1 MFAGNK
7 PGIATGRAFGLDCDA
22 MMRACA
28 ITAPGRFELLD
39 VPSPGLGDHDVRIQP
54 AAVGVCGTDF
64 HIFSG
69 ESNFHCDENGR
80 AIPLEQVPQ
89 ILGHEIT
96 GTVIECGSAVT
107 DVAVGARVVI
117 DQGRNCRSERREPA
131 CEYCASGHSHQC
143 EFFEEH
149 GITGLTGG
157 FAEELVTPALNV
169 ITIES
174 DASFA
179 QAVMT
184 EPIACV
190 LHCTD
195 FGVRANGR
203 YRLVANAGES
213 DRVRTAVVLGAGP
226 AGLLFV
232 QVLRT
237 RYAFDGPIVVSDP
250 SPKKRALA
258 AKLGAIAVPPEELE
272 AAVMQH
278 SHGRRAELL
287 IEATGSGPV
296 FGAIPNLI
304 RKQATVLLYGV
315 GHGGASLELLNPLQ
329 WREAVLVT
337 SVGASGGFDDDG
349 RPTIYRDALR
359 LLERGDIRVDG
370 LLTNQYQGLAEIPN
384 AFTGVHTDC
393 DYIKGI
399 AVLS

>member
-1 MFAGNK
+1 
-7 PGIATGRAFGLDCDA
+7 
-22 MMRACA
+22 MRACA
-28 ITAPGRFELLD
+28 ITAPGRLELLE
-39 VPSPGLGDHDVRIQP
+39 VPSPDLGPHDVRLRP

-64 HIFSG
+64 HIYSG

-80 AIPLEQVPQ
+80 AIPFEQVPQ

-96 GTVIECGSAVT
+96 GLVVERGSKVD
-107 DVAVGARVVI
+107 DVDIGARVVI

-131 CEYCASGHSHQC
+131 CEYCATGHSHQC

-149 GITGLTGG
+149 GITGLPGG

-179 QAVMT
+179 ETVMT

-203 YRLVANAGES
+203 YRLDPKAPASE
-213 DRVRTAVVLGAGP
+213 RVRTIVVLGAGP
-226 AGLLFV
+226 AGLLFL
-232 QVLRT
+232 QVLRQ
-237 RYAFDGPIVVSDP
+237 RYAFDGAIVVSDP

-258 AKLGAIAVPPEELE
+258 TALGAIAVAPAELE
-272 AAVMQH
+272 AKVMEQ

-287 IEATGSGPV
+287 IEATGNGPV
-296 FGAIPNLI
+296 FAAIPNLI

-329 WREAVLVT
+329 WREAILVT
-337 SVGASGGFDDDG
+337 SVGASGGFDPDG
-349 RPTIYRDALR
+349 RPSIYRDALR
-359 LLERGDIRVDG
+359 MLERGDIQVDG
-370 LLTNQYQGLAEIPN
+370 LLTHQYDGLPAIPD
-384 AFTGVHTDC
+384 AFTGAHTDR

>member
-1 MFAGNK
+1 
-7 PGIATGRAFGLDCDA
+7 

-28 ITAPGRFELLD
+28 ITAPGRLEILE
-39 VPSPGLGDHDVRIQP
+39 VPSPDLGPHDVRLRP

-64 HIFSG
+64 HIYSG

-80 AIPLEQVPQ
+80 AIPFDQVPQ

-96 GTVIECGSAVT
+96 GEVIERGSKVH
-107 DVAVGARVVI
+107 DVAVGARVII

-131 CEYCASGHSHQC
+131 CEYCATGHSHQC

-149 GITGLTGG
+149 GITGLPGG

-169 ITIES
+169 IAIES
-174 DASFA
+174 DATFA

-203 YRLVANAGES
+203 YRLDAKASASE
-213 DRVRTAVVLGAGP
+213 RVRTVVVLGAGP
-226 AGLLFV
+226 AGLLFA
-232 QVLRT
+232 QVLRK
-237 RYAFDGPIVVSDP
+237 RYAFDGPIVISDP

-258 AKLGAIAVPPEELE
+258 AAFGAIAVAPDELE
-272 AAVMQH
+272 AKVMEQ
-278 SHGRRAELL
+278 SGGRRAELL

-296 FGAIPNLI
+296 FAAIPNLI

-315 GHGGASLELLNPLQ
+315 GHGGASLGLLNPLQ
-329 WREAVLVT
+329 WREAILVT
-337 SVGASGGFDDDG
+337 SVGASGGFDADG

-359 LLERGDIRVDG
+359 MLERGEIKVDE
-370 LLTNQYQGLAEIPN
+370 LLTHQYEGLATIPN
-384 AFTGVHTDC
+384 AFTGAHRGD
-393 DYIKGI
+393 DYVKGI
-399 AVLS
+399 AVLA

>member
-1 MFAGNK
+1 
-7 PGIATGRAFGLDCDA
+7 

-28 ITAPGRFELLD
+28 ITAPGRLELLE
-39 VPSPGLGDHDVRIQP
+39 VSAPELGPHDVRLRP

-64 HIFSG
+64 HIYSG
-69 ESNFHCDENGR
+69 ESNFHFDEHGQ
-80 AIPLEQVPQ
+80 AIPFDQSPQ

-96 GTVIECGSAVT
+96 GVVVERGRAVS
-107 DVAVGARVVI
+107 DVDIGARVVI

-131 CEYCASGHSHQC
+131 CEYCATGHSHQC

-149 GITGLTGG
+149 GITGLQGG

-174 DASFA
+174 DASFS

-195 FGVRANGR
+195 FGVRANSR
-203 YRLVANAGES
+203 YRLAPQAPASE
-213 DRVRTAVVLGAGP
+213 RVRTAVVLGAGP

-232 QVLRT
+232 QVLRR

-250 SPKKRALA
+250 SPEKRALA
-258 AKLGAIAVPPEELE
+258 KRLGAVAVAPEELE
-272 AAVMQH
+272 AAVIEQ
-278 SHGRRAELL
+278 SKGRRAELL

-296 FGAIPNLI
+296 FATIPNLI

-337 SVGASGGFDDDG
+337 SVGASGGFDPDG
-349 RPTIYRDALR
+349 RPTIYRDALQM
-359 LLERGDIRVDG
+359 LERGDIEVDE
-370 LLTNQYQGLAEIPN
+370 LLTHEYSGLPAIPD
-384 AFTGVHTDC
+384 AFTGAHTDR

>member
-1 MFAGNK
+1 
-7 PGIATGRAFGLDCDA
+7 
-22 MMRACA
+22 MRACA
-28 ITAPGRFELLD
+28 ITAPGRLELID
-39 VPSPGLGDHDVRIQP
+39 VPSVDLGPHDVRIQP

-64 HIFSG
+64 HIYSG

-80 AIPLEQVPQ
+80 AIPLEQSPQ
-89 ILGHEIT
+89 ILGHEIS
-96 GTVIECGSAVT
+96 GTVIERGRSVH
-107 DVAVGARVVI
+107 DLGIGARVII

-131 CEYCASGHSHQC
+131 CEYCATGHSHQC

-149 GITGLTGG
+149 GITGLAGG

-169 ITIES
+169 IAIES

-179 QAVMT
+179 KAVMT

-195 FGVRANGR
+195 FGVRASGR
-203 YRLVANAGES
+203 YRLDPKAS
-213 DRVRTAVVLGAGP
+213 DAERVRTAVVLGAGP

-237 RYAFDGPIVVSDP
+237 RYAFDGPIIISDP
-250 SPKKRALA
+250 SAKKRALA
-258 AKLGAIAVPPEELE
+258 TSLGAIAVTPEQLE
-272 AAVMQH
+272 ATVMDQ
-278 SHGRRAELL
+278 SNGRRAELL

-296 FGAIPNLI
+296 FAAIPNLI

-359 LLERGDIRVDG
+359 MLERGEIQVDE
-370 LLTNQYQGLAEIPN
+370 LLTHQYPGLAKIPD
-384 AFTGVHTDC
+384 AFTGAHQDK